1 MTTSRR
7 RLLAAAAG
15 VLVAGT
21 LAGSGRGAF
30 AQPLPPPPPPNPSD
44 DQLSRSRAGVVAVDQ
59 ELGALRASLATATA
73 ALEAAQIELARTLDV
88 ADRAITKRDT
98 ARAAADAAQ
107 VAATAAKDGQ
117 KVADSLVEQAQVQL
131 DLFVGASYRQGSVAG
146 STSGYFG
153 AANPK
158 DVLDHA
164 ELLNSL
170 ATKQRDS
177 LRALERARV
186 GKANQDSLARAS
198 LQEASRRRDE
208 AEARHGR
215 RAGRL

>member
-117 KVADSLVEQAQVQL
+117 KVADSLVEQRR
-131 DLFVGASYRQGSVAG
+131 SS
-146 STSGYFG
+146 STSSWDPATGR
-153 AANPK
+153 AAWPVPPP
-158 DVLDHA
+158 DI
-164 ELLNSL
+164 SGPP
-170 ATKQRDS
+170 TPRMCS
-177 LRALERARV
+177 TAL
-186 GKANQDSLARAS
+186 SC
-198 LQEASRRRDE
+198 
-208 AEARHGR
+208 
-215 RAGRL
+215 